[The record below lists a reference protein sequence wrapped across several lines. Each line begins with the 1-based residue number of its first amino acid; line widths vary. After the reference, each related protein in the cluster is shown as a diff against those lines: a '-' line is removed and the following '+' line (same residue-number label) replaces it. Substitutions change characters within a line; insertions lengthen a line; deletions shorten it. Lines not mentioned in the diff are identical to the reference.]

1 MRQLM
6 RTTAATTAGG
16 GKRFLPLLLAT
27 RIKLPVSKAAN
38 TVRVLESS
46 REDFMFKNC
55 TKMRITRQQCVSW
68 LSPPPPK
75 KNEGGEDV
83 QRLKR
88 ARL

>member
-38 TVRVLESS
+38 AVRVLESS
-46 REDFMFKNC
+46 REDFMCKNR

-68 LSPPPPK
+68 LSPPPK
-75 KNEGGEDV
+75 KNEGGDV
-83 QRLKR
+83 IRF
-88 ARL
+88 